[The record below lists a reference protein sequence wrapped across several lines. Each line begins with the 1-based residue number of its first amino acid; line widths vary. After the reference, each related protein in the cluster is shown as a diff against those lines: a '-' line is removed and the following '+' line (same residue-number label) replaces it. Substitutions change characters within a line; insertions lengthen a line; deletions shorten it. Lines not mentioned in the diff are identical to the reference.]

1 MMMSTEN
8 RHTNRRKGMT
18 AYNAIKQNIEKKAY
32 ATYADAWEAILTA
45 YNTNKI
51 DGMELEELAEMA
63 HGI

>member
-1 MMMSTEN
+1 
-8 RHTNRRKGMT
+8 MT